1 MGTIARHLGV
11 LVAFAAVST
20 AATASGQ
27 DSPPRRPADAP
38 PDAAGAASP
47 VFPAEQ
53 WERVA
58 DSALACYSPARLDD
72 IRDRLQAMNTTG
84 LMAIVG
90 GRVLLQHG
98 DVERPSPLFSA
109 RKSVTSMLYGGYVE
123 SGKIQ
128 LNMTLREMDI
138 DDISGLLP
146 QEREATVE
154 HLLTA
159 RSGVYHPAANLGDN
173 LPDAPPRGSQLPG
186 AYFLYNNWDFNALGT
201 IFERETGH
209 DFYDA
214 IETDIV
220 RPTGMQDWRRELQ
233 PRTNDT
239 KQSKHPA
246 CHLVFSTRDMARLGY
261 LMLREGRWG
270 NRQVIPSDWV
280 RRSTR
285 AVTHMSDMN
294 PPKVREGHAGGYG
307 YLWWVWEGREPRE
320 AFEGAYLAQGAYG
333 QFIAVLPELDLVVA
347 HKVDVSPYRPER
359 QVSWEEFEQLMDAIV
374 KAIMGDRP
382 RM

>member
-1 MGTIARHLGV
+1 MYLGV
-11 LVAFAAVST
+11 LLAFAAISS
-20 AATASGQ
+20 AATVAGQ
-27 DSPPRRPADAP
+27 DSSPRQPDGAP
-38 PDAAGAASP
+38 PDAASAASP
-47 VFPAEQ
+47 VFPGER
-53 WERVA
+53 WETVA
-58 DSALACYSPARLDD
+58 DPALVGYSPARLDGVRARL
-72 IRDRLQAMNTTG
+72 RDTNPTG
-84 LMAIVG
+84 LMVVVG
-90 GRVLLQHG
+90 GRVLLQYG

-109 RKSVTSMLYGGYVE
+109 RKSVTSMLYGNYVL
-123 SGKIQ
+123 SGKIR
-128 LNMTLREMDI
+128 LDRTLREMGI
-138 DDISGLLP
+138 DDIGGLLP

-173 LPDAPPRGSQLPG
+173 LPDAPPRGSQRPG
-186 AYFLYNNWDFNALGT
+186 TYYLYNNWDFNALGT
-201 IFERETGH
+201 IFERETGR

-220 RPTGMQDWRRELQ
+220 RPIGMQDWRRGLQ
-233 PRTNDT
+233 RRTNDT
-239 KQSKHPA
+239 KQSEHPA

-270 NRQVIPSDWV
+270 DRRVIPGDWV

-285 AVTHMSDMN
+285 AVTHVADMN
-294 PPKVREGHAGGYG
+294 PPKVRRGHAGGYG

-333 QFIAVLPELDLVVA
+333 QFIAVLPRLDMVVA

-359 QVSWEEFEQLMDAIV
+359 QVIWDEFERLMDAIV
-374 KAIMGDRP
+374 GARESERP
-382 RM
+382 R